1 VPVSR
6 RALLR
11 TLGGLGAGTAALAA
25 GACATPGAAP
35 AEPSGGA
42 PAAPATV
49 AVMFPGGGSEDDD
62 FKPVFEA
69 FAQQYPRIT
78 AAWTPGGTGGYNDAY
93 PEKLTSLF
101 AAGSGPDV
109 FKTTQNF
116 GSFAAGGIYR
126 PMDDQIKKQAAE
138 VKPEDFF
145 EPHLAAGKYRGQQ
158 VALPHDGAPQGLW
171 INADLFQREGLSAP
185 SWDTTWQQFLDL
197 ALRLTKRDGGGPAA
211 QLGFGRPGWLFWLW
225 GAGGDLY
232 SEDGT
237 RLLIDQPASI
247 EALTWLQEAV
257 QRHRVAP
264 NAEEQADPTLSDFRN
279 GRLAMAFGARG
290 ALGNYRAIDSF
301 TYDAAPIPR
310 GPRARVAQ
318 LGAGHT
324 SIWTGSKV
332 PDAAFSVLGF
342 ICSAEGQRLKIS
354 RGYAHPSRKSL
365 VEQDWFKDFKAPRSA
380 SNKINTVW
388 PETIKRGEARAPWPH
403 PREADLN
410 RVANAQMGALWTG
423 AKTPREIAQAIVAEA
438 SQFLVR

>member
-1 VPVSR
+1 
-6 RALLR
+6 
-11 TLGGLGAGTAALAA
+11 
-25 GACATPGAAP
+25 
-35 AEPSGGA
+35 
-42 PAAPATV
+42 
-49 AVMFPGGGSEDDD
+49 
-62 FKPVFEA
+62 
-69 FAQQYPRIT
+69 
-78 AAWTPGGTGGYNDAY
+78 
-93 PEKLTSLF
+93 
-101 AAGSGPDV
+101 
-109 FKTTQNF
+109 
-116 GSFAAGGIYR
+116 
-126 PMDDQIKKQAAE
+126 
-138 VKPEDFF
+138 
-145 EPHLAAGKYRGQQ
+145 
-158 VALPHDGAPQGLW
+158 
-171 INADLFQREGLSAP
+171 
-185 SWDTTWQQFLDL
+185 
-197 ALRLTKRDGGGPAA
+197 
-211 QLGFGRPGWLFWLW
+211 
-225 GAGGDLY
+225 
-232 SEDGT
+232 
-237 RLLIDQPASI
+237 
-247 EALTWLQEAV
+247 
-257 QRHRVAP
+257 
-264 NAEEQADPTLSDFRN
+264 
-279 GRLAMAFGARG
+279 MAFGARG